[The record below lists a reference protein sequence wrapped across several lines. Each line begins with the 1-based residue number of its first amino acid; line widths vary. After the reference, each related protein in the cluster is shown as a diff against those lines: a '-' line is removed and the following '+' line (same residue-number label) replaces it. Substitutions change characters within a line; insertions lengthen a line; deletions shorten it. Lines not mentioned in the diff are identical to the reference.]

1 MILTM
6 EKYDLI
12 IVGAGPAGLAAS
24 IYASRYNINH
34 LVLGQNLGGTIAWA
48 HKVENYPGFPSIPG
62 GELAQKFLNHAQGL
76 GGKIINQEVVNL
88 EKVNGFLI
96 LTAGNKNQYQTKSII
111 IATGTKRR
119 KLNVPGEKEYLG
131 KGVSYCATCDA
142 AFYKDKKVVVVGGA
156 NSACSGALHLARFAK
171 KVYLVY
177 RKGNLRAEPAW
188 VAEAK
193 KTSNIS
199 IIYHTNLT
207 AIEGDGQKVT
217 TVKLDRPYQDQ
228 KEIDTDGVFI
238 EIGGA
243 PVVDLAKKIGLKTDP
258 DNFVITDNLM
268 ATNVPGVFC
277 AGDVNAWQKQ
287 CQQAIV
293 AVAEGAIAAL
303 GVYQHLN
310 SSSKKKSS

>member
-1 MILTM
+1 M

-24 IYASRYNINH
+24 IYASRYNIKH
-34 LVLGQNLGGTIAWA
+34 LVLGENLGGTIAWA
-48 HKVENYPGFPSIPG
+48 HKVENYPGFPSISG
-62 GELAQKFLNHAQGL
+62 FELAQNFLNHAKSL
-76 GGKIINQEVVNL
+76 GGKIIGQEVVDL
-88 EKVNGFLI
+88 EKSNGFLV
-96 LTAGNKNQYQTKSII
+96 LTAGNKKKYQAKTLI

-119 KLNVPGEKEYLG
+119 KLNVPGEEDYLG

-142 AFYKDKKVVVVGGA
+142 AFYKNKVAVVVGGA

-171 KVYLVY
+171 KVYLIY
-177 RKGNLRAEPAW
+177 RRNNLRADPAW
-188 VAEAK
+188 VTEAK
-193 KTSNIS
+193 QTKNIT
-199 IIYHTNLT
+199 IIYNTNIV

-217 TVKLDRPYQDQ
+217 ALGLDRPFQNQ
-228 KEIDTDGVFI
+228 KKLATDGVFI

-243 PVVDLAKKIGLKTDP
+243 PIVDLAKKIGLKTDS
-258 DNFVITDNLM
+258 DSFVITDNSM
-268 ATNVPGVFC
+268 ATNVAGVFC

-303 GVYQHLN
+303 GAHQYLGQPT
-310 SSSKKKSS
+310 SKTP